1 MKKRLFVL
9 LLCAALLL
17 TQKGLAVPVNLPV
30 IQSSTGFREVI
41 QSMAWVQGALYGLSG
56 QSLFY
61 AIQGEQYQ
69 QLEIIYD
76 RHLPMPSVDPRG
88 NSPEYVKETF
98 EWIQTLFSDGE
109 RLYGLSA
116 ARSGALYALHPR
128 GDTCEATLTV
138 ALDWSGIIHDINQD
152 NCRCLGAV
160 LDGDTLYLALEHPIS
175 TEEGQRDV
183 SRLYAFSMLDGSCQ
197 PLCDGIVSI
206 APGPSGQLFCTQ
218 EIKAQ
223 QEYALVF
230 YHMATGEITTAY
242 EKLPF
247 AFSRYSAIGYDPT
260 TRTAYLPTA
269 DGVIASVD
277 SGAWKL
283 VYPIALENYSG
294 FRLAL
299 APGRALALAD
309 LGIYV
314 RDLNDTAPLTPDL
327 TILGGDEDGYQKSV
341 KALHPERHIRHTVS
355 YGNIAQRFSQDMI
368 NHDPSVDIYELP
380 LGPAF
385 TRLMARGFYM
395 PLDSEALSR
404 FRDALYDDW
413 KPYPLDSQGQLAAF
427 PKEIRQSGL
436 GISRHA
442 ASLLGI
448 ELNNGVMTYDQ
459 LLGALD
465 RYMQEGEAHG
475 LHLIHF
481 RYSGDLR
488 TMLLGGILDSFAALY
503 QRQPQE
509 AMVFSGELIALM
521 ERADS
526 ILSAIPAHERRYNPY
541 GTSSIG
547 NQLVL
552 NPEPEYLLADTVS
565 LMPGFQAFD
574 NGRAGYC
581 LLDYVPLRLTLT
593 KESEPLLSA
602 AVTVFVISPYSQRK
616 AEAMAYLADYQ
627 QCKQT
632 DFPEQGNIRT
642 AAFFRGFE
650 QQPSEVCRVHLLR
663 LNGEMDI
670 VRRRYEGL
678 PEYAV
683 TLQDELDAL
692 QRQIDSL
699 EPFVWQTT
707 PEAVQRY
714 LEALPLIAFRD
725 ESALYDAIDD
735 AWRACVNHKTS
746 IRDALET
753 MFHVLRQMELE
764 DM

>member
-17 TQKGLAVPVNLPV
+17 TQTGLAAPVNLPV

-41 QSMAWVQGALYGLSG
+41 QSMAWVHGALYGLSG

-88 NSPEYVKETF
+88 SSPEYVKETF
-98 EWIQTLFSDGE
+98 EGIQTLLSDGE
-109 RLYGLSA
+109 RLYGLSN
-116 ARSGALYALHPR
+116 ARSGALYALMPQ

-152 NCRCLGAV
+152 SCRCLGAV

-197 PLCDGIVSI
+197 LLCDGIVSI

-230 YHMATGEITTAY
+230 YHLATGEITTAY

-277 SGAWKL
+277 GGAWKL
-283 VYPIALENYSG
+283 VYPIALESYSG

-355 YGNIAQRFSQDMI
+355 YGDIAQRFSQDMI
-368 NHDPSVDIYELP
+368 NRDPSVDIYELP

-385 TRLMARGFYM
+385 TRLMARGFYT

-404 FRDALYDDW
+404 FRDALYDGW
-413 KPYPLDSQGQLAAF
+413 KPHLLDSQGQLAAF

-448 ELNNGVMTYDQ
+448 ELNNSVMTYDQ

-465 RYMQEGEAHG
+465 RYMQEGDAHG

-488 TMLLGGILDSFAALY
+488 TMLLGEILGSFAALY

-509 AMVFSGELIALM
+509 AMAFSEELIALM
-521 ERADS
+521 NRADS
-526 ILSAIPAHERRYNPY
+526 MLSAIPTHERRYNPY

-547 NQLVL
+547 NELVL
-552 NPEPEYLLADTVS
+552 NPEPEYLLADTTS
-565 LMPGFQAFD
+565 LTPGFQAFD

-581 LLDYVPLRLTLT
+581 LLDYIPLRLTLT
-593 KESEPLLSA
+593 EESEPLLPA
-602 AVTVFVISPYSQRK
+602 AATVFVINPYSQRK
-616 AEAMAYLADYQ
+616 AEAIAYLAEYQ
-627 QCKQT
+627 QCKQANL
-632 DFPEQGNIRT
+632 PQQGNIRT

-683 TLQDELDAL
+683 TLQEELDAL

-707 PEAVQRY
+707 PEAVQHY
-714 LEALPLIAFRD
+714 EAALPLMIFED
-725 ESALYDAIDD
+725 ESALYDAVDT
-735 AWRACVNHKTS
+735 AWRACVNRKAS
-746 IRDALET
+746 VREALES
-753 MFHVLRQMELE
+753 MLHVLRQMELE